1 MRRPITLLVAGILLV
16 GCGEAGTMGS
26 GPEPVAHATARTN
39 LPPAGAGGVTVLT
52 RNIYLGADLG
62 PLLDPTNPFPVPVR
76 VAQTWAQVLATSFPE
91 RAGALAAEIQATQ
104 PHLIGLQEVVL
115 YRLQQPGDA
124 AFGGMTRATDVAFDF
139 LQILQDSLAGRGMA
153 YYVASSQQQT
163 DLEFPALVS
172 QNPLSFMDIRY
183 TDRDVIL
190 ARSDVTVADPR
201 GANFAQPLPANVGG
215 VSVAILRG
223 WTSVKAT
230 VAGNTFRFVN
240 THLETQ
246 QAPPVQHAQTAELL
260 GILEMEPLPV
270 ILVGDFNSAAD
281 RSQTATYGMIASAGF
296 VDAWTER
303 QPTEPGFTCCHPASL
318 RGFSRAPTTRID
330 LVFARDAFGIE
341 DAGIVGGVHADVLGE
356 EPEDRTRSGLWP
368 SDHAGVAVT
377 LRLPGAVAARR

>member
-1 MRRPITLLVAGILLV
+1 MRRPITQLVAGILLA

-26 GPEPVAHATARTN
+26 GPEPATHATARTR
-39 LPPAGAGGVTVLT
+39 LPPTGAAGVTVLT

-62 PLLDPTNPFPVPVR
+62 PLLDPANPFPVPVR

-124 AFGGMTRATDVAFDF
+124 AFGGTTPATDVAFDF
-139 LQILQDSLAGRGMA
+139 LQILQDSLAARGMM
-153 YYVASSQQQT
+153 YYVASSQEQT

-190 ARSDVTVADPR
+190 ARNDVTVADPR

-260 GILEMEPLPV
+260 GILETEPLPV

-281 RSQTATYGMIASAGF
+281 GSQTATYGMIASAGF

-318 RGFSRAPTTRID
+318 RGFSRVPTTRID

-356 EPEDRTRSGLWP
+356 EPEDRTPSGLWP

-377 LRLPGAVAARR
+377 LRLPPSVALRP